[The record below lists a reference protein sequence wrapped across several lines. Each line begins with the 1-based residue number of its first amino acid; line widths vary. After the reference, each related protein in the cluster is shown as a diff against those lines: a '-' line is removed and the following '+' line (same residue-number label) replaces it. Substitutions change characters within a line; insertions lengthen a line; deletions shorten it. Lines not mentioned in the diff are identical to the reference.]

1 MFLVKKTTFLQGV
14 TILKDKI
21 MKELAKKN
29 HLIISYLYQFRV
41 LSYDEIKDF
50 LANDISTSYLDK
62 LLKTLVKEEYIEKTG
77 YHNNNSFYKILQKGV
92 KYLAKYG
99 IFKVGSQTLDNLPTI
114 LPAYKI
120 RIKEHNTEHQI
131 SLNHFVLRR
140 EQSNTFDYYDEK
152 YLSTLISGARPDGLM
167 VDKRMYF
174 LEMDM
179 NTEGTRALNEKW
191 EHYRNFLTSES
202 FYNIN
207 KDILVLFILGGR
219 IGIPSTRRAYLRR
232 QILSAFPELLSPHFN
247 IVIGT
252 EDELFN
258 IMDSNIAPEIKNI
271 FEEKDYKIGRGEFKN
286 GAFGGF
292 TFDFYICRQSAEGR
306 LITKNGEPEEFI
318 IDDLTDGNLYSLSKI
333 SSIAFIESSFKF
345 KYNRTI
351 KCIEVVDSEEEA
363 YRICKE
369 LDVFNE
375 NIYFTTLSRL
385 RSTSLNTALFQMDRD
400 GQRWHFSED
409 SLRVKVEE

>member
-1 MFLVKKTTFLQGV
+1 
-14 TILKDKI
+14 

-41 LSYDEIKDF
+41 LSYNEIKDF

-99 IFKVGSQTLDNLPTI
+99 IFKVGSQTLDNLPTL

-219 IGIPSTRRAYLRR
+219 IGIPSTRRAYLRK

-258 IMDSNIAPEIKNI
+258 IMDSNIAPEIRNI

-351 KCIEVVDSEEEA
+351 KCIEIVESEEEA

-369 LDVFNE
+369 LDVFNK
-375 NIYFTTLSRL
+375 NIYFTTISRL
-385 RSTSLNTALFQMDRD
+385 GSTSLNTALFQMDRD

>member
-1 MFLVKKTTFLQGV
+1 MQGA

-62 LLKTLVKEEYIEKTG
+62 LLKALVKEEYIEKTG

-92 KYLAKYG
+92 KYLAQYG
-99 IFKVGSQTLDNLPTI
+99 IFKVGSQTLDNLPTL
-114 LPAYKI
+114 LPSYKI

-140 EQSNTFDYYDEK
+140 GQSNTFDYYDEK

-232 QILSAFPELLSPHFN
+232 QVLSAFPELLSPHFN

-271 FEEKDYKIGRGEFKN
+271 FEEKDYMIGRGEFKN

-409 SLRVKVEE
+409 SLRVKVEEQ